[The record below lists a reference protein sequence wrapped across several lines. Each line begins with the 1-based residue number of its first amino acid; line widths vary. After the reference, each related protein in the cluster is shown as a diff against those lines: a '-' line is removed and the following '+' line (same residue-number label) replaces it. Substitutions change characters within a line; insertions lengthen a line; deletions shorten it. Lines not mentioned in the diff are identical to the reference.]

1 MTTANGSGT
10 VAGKVAFLTGAGGG
24 IGRHGTRVRAGGR
37 RRGDRRRPR
46 AVRTGDGPA
55 GREGRRRV
63 LALQCD
69 FRRSEE
75 VNAALDQ
82 VVDAFGGLDV
92 AFNNAGVEQAE
103 KPLAELTEDEWDRV
117 LDINVRGA

>member
-1 MTTANGSGT
+1 
-10 VAGKVAFLTGAGGG
+10 
-24 IGRHGTRVRAGGR
+24 
-37 RRGDRRRPR
+37 
-46 AVRTGDGPA
+46 
-55 GREGRRRV
+55 V

>member
-1 MTTANGSGT
+1 M
-10 VAGKVAFLTGAGGG
+10 
-24 IGRHGTRVRAGGR
+24 
-37 RRGDRRRPR
+37 
-46 AVRTGDGPA
+46 
-55 GREGRRRV
+55 

-117 LDINVRGA
+117 LDIDVRRGVTLGANIPVPGASY